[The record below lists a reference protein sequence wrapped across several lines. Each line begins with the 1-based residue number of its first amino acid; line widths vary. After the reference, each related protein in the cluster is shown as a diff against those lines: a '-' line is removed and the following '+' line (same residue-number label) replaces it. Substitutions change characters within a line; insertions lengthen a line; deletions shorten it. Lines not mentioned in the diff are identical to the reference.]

1 MPQIQERQEK
11 HYEQAR
17 TRTKKSTHL
26 HLGIRRFDW
35 RGMAANKRIPT
46 KILIWGKTKIGKPF
60 KQKKSPQ
67 NPVLNFFWT
76 NLRFTTSQLRT
87 IHG

>member
-35 RGMAANKRIPT
+35 RGMAANKRIPS
-46 KILIWGKTKIGKPF
+46 KILK
-60 KQKKSPQ
+60 
-67 NPVLNFFWT
+67 
-76 NLRFTTSQLRT
+76 R
-87 IHG
+87 